1 VQPDRTSQPKV
12 IPFRSRRA
20 LANRTQAPAPTPSPI
35 EGLAKYEGGERD
47 DNYGHRI
54 LVNLAGLLVTVALAV
69 AGIWLAVQI
78 ADLRKKQD
86 CVFSGRRNCAPIEI
100 AAPER

>member
-1 VQPDRTSQPKV
+1 MQPDPSSQPKV
-12 IPFRSRRA
+12 VPFRSRRA
-20 LANRTQAPAPTPSPI
+20 LADRTQAPAPAPSPI

-47 DNYGHRI
+47 DNYGHRM
-54 LVNLAGLLVTVALAV
+54 LVNLAALLVTVALAV

-100 AAPER
+100 VTPER